1 VPDSGGVAAAVAYNL
16 ADLARGTA
24 ARAGSR
30 TALIADDRSVTWS
43 ELDSTA
49 DAVAAG
55 LRARGL
61 GPGDRVALALGTTTE
76 FVEAYLG
83 TLRAG
88 CVAVP
93 VNTGLTAGEVARV
106 LADSGSRLVVAAGA
120 ALDAVRQGV
129 AGLADALTDAP
140 PDLARTEVPGLVV
153 TGASVL
159 PGESP
164 YVSLTGAEGEAQEE
178 PAAGGEDLAVLL
190 YTSGTSGHPRAAML
204 SHRALLAD
212 IEAVMALDPPAMRAD
227 DVVLGVLPLFHVYGL
242 NAVLGVALRTGATLV
257 LTERFDGDGTLELVR
272 RHGITNVPAAP
283 PVLVAW
289 AARGDL
295 DEALAGV
302 RLVVSG
308 AAPLPV
314 AVLEQVETASGAPV
328 HEGYGLTE
336 TAPVLT
342 TTLASG
348 GRRKPGS
355 VGRPLPGVDLRLVDE
370 DGREVE
376 EGDPGEVVVRGP
388 MLFSGY
394 WPDGSGGPDARGWWR
409 TGDLAYADEDGDLYL
424 VDRVKELVIVSGF
437 NVYPAEV
444 EEVLMEH
451 PGIAAAAVIGVPHP
465 ATGEAVKALVVPAE
479 GVELSVTDVLAHAR
493 ARLARFKCPTVVQ
506 VVAELP
512 YSATGKVAKG
522 RLRARERV
530 EAELGPGVAT
540 APRPAPGL
548 GRERR

>member
-1 VPDSGGVAAAVAYNL
+1 VPDSGSVAATVAYNL
-16 ADLARGTA
+16 ADLPRATA
-24 ARAGSR
+24 VRAGSR
-30 TALIADDRSVTWS
+30 TALIADGRSVTWS

-61 GPGDRVALALGTTTE
+61 GSDDRVALALGTTIE
-76 FVEAYLG
+76 FVETYLG

-106 LADSGSRLVVAAGA
+106 LADSGSRLIVAGGS
-120 ALDAVRQGV
+120 ALTAVRQAISGP
-129 AGLADALTDAP
+129 ADALTGAP
-140 PDLARTEVPGLVV
+140 PERTGAEVPGLVV

-164 YVSLTGAEGEAQEE
+164 YESLTSAEGEAQEE
-178 PAAGGEDLAVLL
+178 PAAGGEDLAALL

-272 RHGITNVPAAP
+272 RHGVTNVPAAP

-289 AARGDL
+289 AARDDL

-314 AVLEQVETASGAPV
+314 AVLEQVETASGAAV

-342 TTLASG
+342 TTLASR

-370 DGREVE
+370 DGHEVE

-409 TGDLAYADEDGDLYL
+409 TGDVAYADEDGDLYL

-444 EEVLMEH
+444 EEVLVEH
-451 PGIAAAAVIGVPHP
+451 PGVAAAAVIGVPHP
-465 ATGEAVKALVVPAE
+465 ATGEAVKAFVVPAE
-479 GVELSVTDVLAHAR
+479 GVELSVPEVLAHAR

-506 VVAELP
+506 VVGELP

-540 APRPAPGL
+540 APGPAPGL
-548 GRERR
+548 GLERR

>member
-1 VPDSGGVAAAVAYNL
+1 MPDSGGVPVAAARNL
-16 ADLARGTA
+16 ADLARATA
-24 ARAGSR
+24 SQGGSR
-30 TALIADDRSVTWS
+30 TALIAGERSVTWS
-43 ELDSTA
+43 ELDRTA
-49 DAVAAG
+49 DRVATG

-61 GPGDRVALALGTTTE
+61 AAGDRVALALGTTVE
-76 FVEAYLG
+76 FVEVYLG

-93 VNTGLTAGEVARV
+93 VNTGLTTGEVARV
-106 LADSGSRLVVAAGA
+106 LADSGSRLVVAGGA
-120 ALDAVRQGV
+120 ALTAVRQAV
-129 AGLADALTDAP
+129 AGLSDARADPTSEPAVA
-140 PDLARTEVPGLVV
+140 EVPALVV
-153 TGASVL
+153 AGSQVD
-159 PGESP
+159 PDESP
-164 YVSLTGAEGEAQEE
+164 YESLSGAAGDAQVEVTS
-178 PAAGGEDLAVLL
+178 GGEDLAALL
-190 YTSGTSGHPRAAML
+190 YTSGTSGRPRAAML
-204 SHRALLAD
+204 THRALLAD
-212 IEAVMALDPPAMRAD
+212 IEAVMALDPPPMRED
-227 DVVLGVLPLFHVYGL
+227 DVVLGLLPLFHVYGL

-257 LTERFDGDGTLELVR
+257 LTERFDGEGTLELVR
-272 RHGITNVPAAP
+272 RHGVTNVPAAP

-289 AARGDL
+289 ARRDDL

-314 AVLEQVETASGAPV
+314 TVLEQVETASGARV

-370 DGREVE
+370 GGQEVE
-376 EGDPGEVVVRGP
+376 EGDPGEIVVRGP

-409 TGDLAYADEDGDLYL
+409 TGDVAYADEDGDLYL
-424 VDRVKELVIVSGF
+424 VDRVKELVLVSGF

-444 EEVLMEH
+444 EEVLVEH
-451 PGIAAAAVIGVPHP
+451 PGISAAAVIGVPHP

-479 GVELSVTDVLAHAR
+479 GVELSVPDVLAHAR

-522 RLRARERV
+522 RLRAQERV
-530 EAELGPGVAT
+530 ESELGPGVAT
-540 APRPAPGL
+540 APGPAPGL

>member
-1 VPDSGGVAAAVAYNL
+1 MAATVADNL
-16 ADLARGTA
+16 ADLPRATA
-24 ARAGSR
+24 VRAGSR
-30 TALIADDRSVTWS
+30 TALIADERSVTWS

-49 DAVAAG
+49 DSVAAG

-61 GPGDRVALALGTTTE
+61 GPGDRVALALGTTIE
-76 FVEAYLG
+76 FVETYLG

-106 LADSGSRLVVAAGA
+106 LADSGSRLIVAGGP
-120 ALDAVRQGV
+120 ALTAVRQAISGP
-129 AGLADALTDAP
+129 AGALTDAP
-140 PDLARTEVPGLVV
+140 PERTGAEVPGLVV
-153 TGASVL
+153 TGAPVL

-164 YVSLTGAEGEAQEE
+164 YESLTGAEGEAQEE
-178 PAAGGEDLAVLL
+178 PAAGGEDLATLL

-272 RHGITNVPAAP
+272 RHMVTNVPAAP

-289 AARGDL
+289 AARDDL

-314 AVLEQVETASGAPV
+314 AVLEQVETASGAAV

-342 TTLASG
+342 TTLASR

-370 DGREVE
+370 DGHEVE

-409 TGDLAYADEDGDLYL
+409 TGDVAYADEDGDLYL

-444 EEVLMEH
+444 EEVLVEH
-451 PGIAAAAVIGVPHP
+451 PGVAAAAVIGVPHP
-465 ATGEAVKALVVPAE
+465 ATGEAVKAFVVPVE
-479 GVELSVTDVLAHAR
+479 GVELSVPEVLAHAR

-506 VVAELP
+506 VVGELP

-530 EAELGPGVAT
+530 EAELGPGLAT
-540 APRPAPGL
+540 APGPAPGL